1 MGAGLILV
9 VCTGNVCRSPYIER
23 LLAAQLAPY
32 GVQVASAGTHA
43 LMGEPMDPE
52 VARLLADA
60 GLSGEG
66 FVARQLTPDLARSA
80 DLVLTATR
88 DHRRHVVRMA
98 PKALRHTHA
107 IDDFSDLVA
116 GADLQ
121 PTGDGSFVAQL
132 AAGAAARR
140 DEVAVRDADGAG
152 IVDPY
157 RRSPEVFG
165 RMAAQVGH
173 LLPPIVRAA
182 RHLAATPNGDAAGG

>member
-1 MGAGLILV
+1 MAAGLILV

-32 GVQVASAGTHA
+32 GVHVASAGTHA
-43 LMGEPMDPE
+43 LVGEPMDPE

-60 GLSGEG
+60 GLSGGG

-88 DHRRHVVRMA
+88 DHRRDVVRMA

-107 IDDFSDLVA
+107 IADFSDLVV
-116 GADLQ
+116 GADLE
-121 PTGDGSFVAQL
+121 PTGDGSVVAQL

-140 DEVAVRDADGAG
+140 DEVAVRDAEDAG

-157 RRSPEVFG
+157 RRSPEDFD
-165 RMAAQVGH
+165 RMAAQAGQ
-173 LLPPIVRAA
+173 LLPSIIRAA
-182 RHLAATPNGDAAGG
+182 RRLAESVSDDATGA